1 MQPFWTAQLQAFS
14 GYDACAVRAC
24 IVELH
29 ALHRKAAYSNL
40 RAVFDKY
47 ADAALGAVSPLV
59 DSAGVRSDCA
69 TWPACTLTAP
79 PEL

>member
-40 RAVFDKY
+40 RAVFDEQHAAARSRENRLKDR
-47 ADAALGAVSPLV
+47 DAALTAVV
-59 DSAGVRSDCA
+59 EGVHQCFFLIPS
-69 TWPACTLTAP
+69 
-79 PEL
+79 